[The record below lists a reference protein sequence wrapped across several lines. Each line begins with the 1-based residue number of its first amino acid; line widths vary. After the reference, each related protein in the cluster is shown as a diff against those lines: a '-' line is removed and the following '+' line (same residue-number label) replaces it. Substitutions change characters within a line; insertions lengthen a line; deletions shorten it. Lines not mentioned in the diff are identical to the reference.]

1 MARASAPR
9 EEFIDVVDQAERD
22 LVDARSGSVTR
33 EAIMCEGVF
42 EFWISPRWERSWDV
56 FQQRKAAIKNVA
68 SLRRGQT
75 GRSYWY
81 REVDAADVA
90 ELAWVMNRLLEIARD
105 YGTAVPIMVVAPGSA
120 QPTAATDVRS
130 EDFPMWPGGG

>member
-1 MARASAPR
+1 
-9 EEFIDVVDQAERD
+9 VVDQAERH
-22 LVDARSGSVTR
+22 LVDARSGSATR
-33 EAIMCEGVF
+33 GAITCAGVF
-42 EFWISPRWERSWDV
+42 EFRISPRRERSWAV
-56 FQQRKAAIKNVA
+56 FQRRRAAIKSVA
-68 SLRRGQT
+68 SLRRGHT

-120 QPTAATDVRS
+120 QHTTVTDVR
-130 EDFPMWPGGG
+130 